1 MATLPSYEFDSTPTP
16 KEAETLVKRMSTSL
30 QLSDHLPGGLET
42 KEDKFIKIAT
52 FSLQNYLKETK
63 FASEF
68 LEGGGLKSLCMLIN
82 NANGNTLAY
91 ALNSLTSLMS
101 HNVEWVTLTD
111 DFVATIAHRVVNETL
126 VTICR
131 PATAI
136 LIKIVAADQATQQTT
151 TTTTLSGETVAAK
164 ESSVSSLGSCGYP
177 TLYKALER
185 EPNLL
190 AVLVRR
196 LQSPDYA
203 LSLNSLTL
211 LTVMLKYVKD
221 EDQSELLDAL
231 EQLNIGKHIVPLMN
245 NHPSDELKEQ
255 LLEYQTA
262 TIQNVNKRRN
272 IPVSMSNPRHAKIL
286 LSIFEAAAIKDIQV
300 PGARKWKKIGF
311 STEVPQREFSRMG
324 LFGLE
329 KMHTFAV
336 GNGDMF
342 SKIILEQVHRPEGK
356 RCPFAKASLEVS
368 DLLCSHWNINPG
380 YIAAEFDQ
388 LLLHFDHIQAT
399 TLQCFYRIF
408 RDMEATAAD
417 FSKVSALVRSQLR
430 SVLKSEGVKEVSEFD
445 RLMLGT
451 PYQVIRDRRLKE
463 LEWADD
469 LLGREAIRNLRARLN
484 KQSYEFIK
492 KQRISC
498 LLKGAWFPAP
508 NPFRG
513 AVLSAAGTNGGSVN
527 SNSNNNSINGNTINY
542 NYINGNS
549 SVNGNRRWRYYKLS
563 TSKKSL
569 QYGDFA
575 EKIAPVLKSYDRLTN
590 KIDLALVTEIK
601 STPSKYG
608 SNHSGSP
615 FLGSSISNSSSGL
628 IGGSSSTYSSSS
640 YSSYSPPL
648 SFGLFSDNNLLL
660 AEFLCGSTA
669 QVSEWKDGF
678 SMLLDKGITSKDTA
692 AYLHSLTEI
701 GVKVKLLQIA
711 GDRVEVPHGT
721 LEVPPVPVGLGSG
734 FFYDV

>member
-1 MATLPSYEFDSTPTP
+1 MATLPAYEFDSAPTP

-30 QLSDHLPGGLET
+30 QLTDHSAGGLET

-52 FSLQNYLKETK
+52 FSLQNYLKETN

-68 LEGGGLKSLCMLIN
+68 LEGGGLKSLCMLID
-82 NANGNTLAY
+82 NASGNTLAY

-101 HNVEWVTLTD
+101 HNTEWVTLTD

-136 LIKIVAADQATQQTT
+136 LIKIVAADQATYP
-151 TTTTLSGETVAAK
+151 
-164 ESSVSSLGSCGYP
+164 VSSGSYGYP

-185 EPNLL
+185 EPHLL

-255 LLEYQTA
+255 LLEYQSA
-262 TIQNVNKRRN
+262 TIQNANKRRN
-272 IPVSMSNPRHAKIL
+272 VPVSMSNPRHAKIL
-286 LSIFEAAAIKDIQV
+286 LAIWEAAGIKDIQV

-329 KMHTFAV
+329 KMHTFATS
-336 GNGDMF
+336 NTDMF
-342 SKIILEQVHRPEGK
+342 SKIILEQIHRPEGK
-356 RCPFAKASLEVS
+356 RCPFAKASIEVT
-368 DLLCSHWNINPG
+368 DLLCSHWNINTG

-388 LLLHFDHIQAT
+388 LLLYFDHIQAT

-498 LLKGAWFPAP
+498 LLKGAWFPVP
-508 NPFRG
+508 NLFRNM
-513 AVLSAAGTNGGSVN
+513 AVTTGTSAQSTN
-527 SNSNNNSINGNTINY
+527 SNPGSTGSSSPLNIMTPTLGSG
-542 NYINGNS
+542 

-563 TSKKSL
+563 PSKKAL
-569 QYGDFA
+569 QYGDFT
-575 EKIAPVLKSYDRLTN
+575 EKIAPVLKNYDRLTN
-590 KIDLALVTEIK
+590 KIDLGLVTEIK
-601 STPSKYG
+601 STSSKYSNSGYSSPMSPSITPSMMASNLSTESSTMG
-608 SNHSGSP
+608 S
-615 FLGSSISNSSSGL
+615 SSISFGLYSDNGL
-628 IGGSSSTYSSSS
+628 I
-640 YSSYSPPL
+640 
-648 SFGLFSDNNLLL
+648 L
-660 AEFLCGSTA
+660 AEFLCVSAA

-721 LEVPPVPVGLGSG
+721 LEVPPIPVGLGQG
-734 FFYDV
+734 FFYDA